1 MSNLPG
7 LVVDVE
13 ARIDKLEKALK
24 RANAAQARSAN
35 QMEQRAKQSA
45 DRLRATYGAA
55 GDGIAASFGKLPK
68 ALAGGL
74 LAGVAAAGVKGT
86 VEQINR
92 MVTSVAQVGDE
103 AERAGVSVERFQELK
118 FVADQNRISVDA
130 LVDGLKEL
138 NLRADEFVVTGKGSA
153 AEAFARLGFTASD
166 LARRLK
172 DPSELMLEIIGR
184 LEGMDRAAQIR
195 IADEIFG
202 GTGGE
207 QFVQLLDEGEAGI
220 RATIDRAHELGIV
233 MDAELI
239 AKAAELDRRFNEI
252 KATTA
257 TWLKS
262 FVVGLADVG
271 LELTDLRASL
281 DRLFPSED
289 QGRAVL
295 GDELY
300 ESLAA
305 DRDAVDAQAVE
316 IARLRE
322 QFTGLGEDAIRT
334 AASLEQAASLM
345 ASYGYDQASAEL
357 ADAAAEMRRLSDEFA
372 DGEIEAE
379 VFAEGLDG
387 VQRSASA
394 AFDQLEDAD
403 RVDFSVAISEIGRL
417 GSAIVSAIGLAN
429 ALRTAIRDA
438 ANVAPASTQMQTF
451 REAEAE
457 SVRNYEAQAEA
468 QRNFLAA
475 EDERNAKTSE
485 RLELERETAEVRER
499 AAEAGLGF
507 LTSAQA
513 EAAARA
519 AIAADEARRL
529 ADRAGR
535 GGGGGGS
542 KPRSSGGSAAREPK
556 LDEFESRVERIA
568 EETKMLEIERL
579 ALVSAAAAGED
590 LGRAVDIAR
599 QRAELLQ
606 AATKAGRADTPALRA
621 EIDGLVKG
629 YGTAAQ
635 AVDDVTEAQRLAQAA
650 RDEFTSTAES
660 AFNGLVTGALSFEE
674 ALGQVL
680 MQLATMAS
688 SKLFRSIMASP
699 GGESAT
705 DSILGLLGFA
715 SGGYTGHGGTHEPA
729 GVVHRG
735 EFVMSKRA
743 VQRIGVDTL
752 EGLHS
757 RALKGYATGG
767 YVGPA
772 RPSLASAGR
781 PQAAP
786 AIQISAPVTVN
797 ASGGTPEQNADLAY
811 QTAKAME
818 QSMRNLM
825 RDEMV
830 KQQRPGGLFNRR

>member
-74 LAGVAAAGVKGT
+74 LAGVATAGIKGT
-86 VEQINR
+86 VDQINQ

-153 AEAFARLGFTASD
+153 AEAFSRLGFTASD
-166 LARRLK
+166 LARSLK
-172 DPSELMLEIIGR
+172 DPSELMLEIVGR

-257 TWLKS
+257 SWLKG
-262 FVVGLADVG
+262 FVVGLADAG

-300 ESLAA
+300 DGLAA

-316 IARLRE
+316 IAQLRE

-334 AASLEQAASLM
+334 AASLEQAAALM
-345 ASYGYDQASAEL
+345 GSYGYDQASAEL

-438 ANVAPASTQMQTF
+438 ANVTPASTQLQTF
-451 REAEAE
+451 READAE
-457 SVRNYEAQAEA
+457 SVRNAEA
-468 QRNFLAA
+468 MAETQRNFLAA
-475 EDERNAKTSE
+475 EEERNAKTSE
-485 RLELERETAEVRER
+485 RLELERETAEVQER
-499 AAEAGLGF
+499 AAEAGAF
-507 LTSAQA
+507 LTNQQA
-513 EAAARA
+513 EAAAAA

-542 KPRSSGGSAAREPK
+542 KPRSSGGSASREPK
-556 LDEFESRVERIA
+556 LDEFERGVERIA

-579 ALVSAAAAGED
+579 ALISAAAAGED
-590 LGRAVDIAR
+590 LGRAVDLAR

-606 AATKAGRADTPALRA
+606 AATKAGREDTPALRA

-650 RDEFTSTAES
+650 RDEFTSTAEG
-660 AFNGLVTGALSFEE
+660 AFNGLVTGALTFKE
-674 ALGQVL
+674 ALAQVL

-688 SKLFRSIMASP
+688 SKIFKSIISSP

-705 DSILGLLGFA
+705 DSILGLMGFA
-715 SGGYTGHGGTHEPA
+715 SGGYTGHGGKYEPA
-729 GVVHRG
+729 GIVHRG

-757 RALKGYATGG
+757 RALRGYSSGG
-767 YVGPA
+767 FVGPA
-772 RPSLASAGR
+772 RPALASAGR
-781 PQAAP
+781 SQAAP

-797 ASGGTPEQNADLAY
+797 ANGGTPEQNAHLAQ
-811 QTAKAME
+811 QTARAME
-818 QSMRNLM
+818 QSLRNLM
-825 RDEMV
+825 RDEML
-830 KQQRPGGLFNRR
+830 KQQRPGGQLHRR